1 MGRLVDWPTRLNDHI
16 EEWRHKKFEWG
27 KADCALFCLYAEKA
41 ICGSSR
47 FDDFIGKYRSA
58 AGSARALLKIGAGDL
73 AASVG
78 ARLREINVL
87 EAQRGDV
94 ALIDTPLGD
103 ALSLVVGDKVAAM
116 GKDGLIF
123 LPLMSAKKAWKV

>member
-1 MGRLVDWPTRLNDHI
+1 MGRLADWPDRLAAHI

-41 ICGSSR
+41 MCGSSR

-58 AGSARALLKIGAGDL
+58 AGSAKALLKIGGGDL

-78 ARLREINVL
+78 ARLSDIEVFK
-87 EAQRGDV
+87 AQRGDV
-94 ALIDTPLGD
+94 ALIDTPEGD
-103 ALSLVVGDKVAAM
+103 ALSLIIGSKIAAM

-123 LPLMSAKKAWKV
+123 LPLDAAKRAWKV

>member
-1 MGRLVDWPTRLNDHI
+1 MGRVVDWPDRLQAHI

-47 FDDFIGKYRSA
+47 FDDFIGQYRSA
-58 AGSARALLKIGAGDL
+58 AGSVKALLKIGGGDL

-78 ARLREINVL
+78 SRLREIKPS

-103 ALSLVVGDKVAAM
+103 ALSLVVGDRVAAM

-123 LPLMSAKKAWKV
+123 LPLDAAKKAWKV

>member
-1 MGRLVDWPTRLNDHI
+1 MGRLVDWPSRLNDHI

-41 ICGSSR
+41 ICGASR

-58 AGSARALLKIGAGDL
+58 AGSAKALLKIGAGDL

-78 ARLREINVL
+78 ARLAEI
-87 EAQRGDV
+87 EPSKAQRGDV

-116 GKDGLIF
+116 SKDGLIF
-123 LPLMSAKKAWKV
+123 LPLNAAKKAWKV

>member
-41 ICGSSR
+41 ICGASR
-47 FDDFIGKYRSA
+47 VDDFIGKYRSA
-58 AGSARALLKIGAGDL
+58 AGSVKALLKIGGGDL

-78 ARLREINVL
+78 ARLAEIDPSK
-87 EAQRGDV
+87 AQRGDV

-116 GKDGLIF
+116 GKDGLVF
-123 LPLMSAKKAWKV
+123 LPLSAAKQAWKV

>member
-1 MGRLVDWPTRLNDHI
+1 MGRLADWPARLQDHI

-41 ICGSSR
+41 MCGSSR

-58 AGSARALLKIGAGDL
+58 AGSVKALLKIGAGDL

-78 ARLREINVL
+78 ARLDEISPIK
-87 EAQRGDV
+87 AQRGDV
-94 ALIDTPLGD
+94 ALIDTPDGD

-116 GKDGLIF
+116 GKDGLVF
-123 LPLMSAKKAWKV
+123 LPLSAAKQAWKV

>member
-78 ARLREINVL
+78 ARLREIKVL

>member
-1 MGRLVDWPTRLNDHI
+1 MGRVVDWPDRLQAHI

-47 FDDFIGKYRSA
+47 FDDFIGQYRSA
-58 AGSARALLKIGAGDL
+58 AGSVKALLKIGGGDL

-78 ARLREINVL
+78 ARLREIKL
-87 EAQRGDV
+87 SEAQRGDV

-103 ALSLVVGDKVAAM
+103 ALSLVVGDRVAAM

-123 LPLMSAKKAWKV
+123 LPLDAAKKAWKV

>member
-1 MGRLVDWPTRLNDHI
+1 MGRLENWPDLLANHI

-47 FDDFIGKYRSA
+47 FDDFIGQYRSA
-58 AGSARALLKIGAGDL
+58 AGSVKALVKIGAGDL

-78 ARLREINVL
+78 ARLQEI
-87 EAQRGDV
+87 EPHKAQRGDV
-94 ALIDTPLGD
+94 ALIDTPDGN

-116 GKDGLIF
+116 GKDGLVF
-123 LPLMSAKKAWKV
+123 LPLTAAKQAWKV

>member
-73 AASVG
+73 ATSVG
-78 ARLREINVL
+78 ARLREIKVL

>member
-1 MGRLVDWPTRLNDHI
+1 MGRLIDWPKRLNDHI

-27 KADCALFCLYAEKA
+27 KADCALFCLYAEQA
-41 ICGSSR
+41 MCGASR

-58 AGSARALLKIGAGDL
+58 AGSVKALLKIGGGDL
-73 AASVG
+73 AASLG
-78 ARLREINVL
+78 ARLSEI
-87 EAQRGDV
+87 EPSKAQRGDV

-116 GKDGLIF
+116 GPDGLVF
-123 LPLMSAKKAWKV
+123 LPLSAAKKAWKV

>member
-1 MGRLVDWPTRLNDHI
+1 MGRVVDWPDRLQAHI

-47 FDDFIGKYRSA
+47 FDDFIGQYRSA
-58 AGSARALLKIGAGDL
+58 AGSIKALLKIGGGDL

-78 ARLREINVL
+78 ARLREIKPS

-123 LPLMSAKKAWKV
+123 LPLDAAKQAWKV

>member
-1 MGRLVDWPTRLNDHI
+1 MGRVVDWPDRLQANI

-47 FDDFIGKYRSA
+47 FDDFIGQYRSA
-58 AGSARALLKIGAGDL
+58 AGSVKALLKIGGGDL

-78 ARLREINVL
+78 ARLREIKPS

-103 ALSLVVGDKVAAM
+103 ALSLVVGDRVAAM

-123 LPLMSAKKAWKV
+123 LPLDAAKKAWKV

>member
-1 MGRLVDWPTRLNDHI
+1 MGRVIDWPDRLQAHI

-47 FDDFIGKYRSA
+47 FDDFIGQYRSA
-58 AGSARALLKIGAGDL
+58 AGSAKALLKIGGGDL

-78 ARLREINVL
+78 ARLREIKPS

-103 ALSLVVGDKVAAM
+103 ALSLVIGDKVAAM

-123 LPLMSAKKAWKV
+123 LPLDAAKQAWKV

>member
-58 AGSARALLKIGAGDL
+58 AGSVKALLKIGAGDL

-78 ARLREINVL
+78 ARLREINTS

-116 GKDGLIF
+116 GKDGLVF
-123 LPLMSAKKAWKV
+123 LPLSAAKKAWKV

>member
-1 MGRLVDWPTRLNDHI
+1 MGRLVDWPTRLNNHI

-73 AASVG
+73 ATSVG
-78 ARLREINVL
+78 ARLREIKVL

-103 ALSLVVGDKVAAM
+103 ALSLVIGDKVAAM

-123 LPLMSAKKAWKV
+123 LPLSAAKQAWKV

>member
-1 MGRLVDWPTRLNDHI
+1 MGRLVDWPDRLQAHI

-58 AGSARALLKIGAGDL
+58 AGSAKALLKIGGGDL

-78 ARLREINVL
+78 ARLVEIKPSK
-87 EAQRGDV
+87 AQRGDV

-103 ALSLVVGDKVAAM
+103 ALSLVIGDKVAAM
-116 GKDGLIF
+116 GQDGLIF
-123 LPLMSAKKAWKV
+123 LPLSAAKKAWKV

>member
-1 MGRLVDWPTRLNDHI
+1 MGRVVDWPDRLQAHI
-16 EEWRHKKFEWG
+16 EEWRHKKFQWG

-47 FDDFIGKYRSA
+47 FDDFIGQYRSA
-58 AGSARALLKIGAGDL
+58 AGSVKALLKIGGGDL

-78 ARLREINVL
+78 ARLREIKPS

-103 ALSLVVGDKVAAM
+103 ALSLVVGDRVAAM

-123 LPLMSAKKAWKV
+123 LPLDAAKKAWKV

>member
-58 AGSARALLKIGAGDL
+58 AGSAKALLKIGAGDL

-78 ARLREINVL
+78 ARLREIKVL

-94 ALIDTPLGD
+94 ALIDTPDGD

-116 GKDGLIF
+116 GKDGLVF

>member
-1 MGRLVDWPTRLNDHI
+1 MGRLANWPDLLSEHI

-47 FDDFIGKYRSA
+47 FDDFIGQYSSA
-58 AGSARALLKIGAGDL
+58 AGSAKALLKIGAGDL

-78 ARLREINVL
+78 ARLDEI
-87 EAQRGDV
+87 EPIKAQRGDV
-94 ALIDTPLGD
+94 ALIDTPDGD

-123 LPLMSAKKAWKV
+123 LSLGAAKRVWRV

>member
-73 AASVG
+73 ATSVG
-78 ARLREINVL
+78 ARLREIKVL

-116 GKDGLIF
+116 SKDGLIF
-123 LPLMSAKKAWKV
+123 LPLNAAKKAWKV

>member
-1 MGRLVDWPTRLNDHI
+1 MGRLVDWPSRLNDHI

-27 KADCALFCLYAEKA
+27 KADCGHFCLYAEKA

-47 FDDFIGKYRSA
+47 FDDWIGQYSTQN
-58 AGSARALLKIGAGDL
+58 GFARFLVKMGLGDL

-78 ARLREINVL
+78 ARLTEIKVL

-94 ALIDTPLGD
+94 VLIDTPDGD

-123 LPLMSAKKAWKV
+123 LRLDAAKKAWKV

>member
-41 ICGSSR
+41 ICGASR

-58 AGSARALLKIGAGDL
+58 PGSAKALLKIGAGDL

-78 ARLREINVL
+78 ARLREIKVL

-116 GKDGLIF
+116 SKDGLIF

>member
-1 MGRLVDWPTRLNDHI
+1 MGRLVDWPSRLNDHI

-41 ICGSSR
+41 ICGASR

-58 AGSARALLKIGAGDL
+58 AGSAKALLKIGGGDL
-73 AASVG
+73 AANVG
-78 ARLREINVL
+78 ARLDEI
-87 EAQRGDV
+87 EPYKAQRGDV

-116 GKDGLIF
+116 GKDGLVF
-123 LPLMSAKKAWKV
+123 LPLSAAKQAWKV

>member
-1 MGRLVDWPTRLNDHI
+1 MGRVVDWPDRLQAHI

-47 FDDFIGKYRSA
+47 FDDFIGQYHSA
-58 AGSARALLKIGAGDL
+58 AGSAKALLKIGGGDL
-73 AASVG
+73 SARVG
-78 ARLREINVL
+78 ARLREIEPS

-94 ALIDTPLGD
+94 ELIDTPLGD
-103 ALSLVVGDKVAAM
+103 ALSLVIGDKVAAM

-123 LPLMSAKKAWKV
+123 LPLDAAKQAWKV

>member
-1 MGRLVDWPTRLNDHI
+1 MGRVVDLPDRLQAHI

-47 FDDFIGKYRSA
+47 FDDFIGQYRSA
-58 AGSARALLKIGAGDL
+58 AGSVKTLLKIGGGDL

-78 ARLREINVL
+78 ARLREIKPS

-103 ALSLVVGDKVAAM
+103 ALSLVVGDRVAAM

-123 LPLMSAKKAWKV
+123 LPLDAAKKAWKV